1 MHFKQVILAAIVVS
15 VLNVVSSYRNMEQVT
30 RSSPARASRSRSPS
44 VGAHP
49 VSERSFRRKITVIDG
64 AFQSQTDLDRSQ
76 TPPPVIKTSV
86 SPPTQEPY
94 SPVDIP
100 QHRAMTSPPLG
111 NPRLSVDTRSSRASN
126 GCYSLTQL
134 DTLGLR
140 PTSPSLS
147 WRSST
152 SSLADTAVSSLICP
166 PSSENNILQDI
177 KNQMVQSF
185 RHARHLQ
192 NEIHQIPKLKS
203 DVNDLNKEREKLLN
217 ELLEQ
222 RALVLQLKQ
231 RVTLLHEQN
240 QQLAKLAQLDSAG
253 SGNTKVLA
261 IRNTLVATL
270 AQLKQME
277 DQIQT
282 IPSLKSHIRE
292 LEEQK
297 KHLQEHQTTVAIPS
311 DLPEG
316 VSPDQYQALVAE
328 NAKLKGANEKLL
340 DEMRVVSKHLNAV
353 SESCEGLQSRMEI
366 FQSTQAITQPLQE
379 RIKKLE
385 SEKDALYQELV
396 DAKYHHRRSIDLDTA
411 HLAKQARSLKKA
423 NSRLQNKIEHMKIE
437 VRQQKEQLVLKLF
450 EIESL
455 NVKTSK
461 YEIEKQVLEMERL
474 QVQSDPKLSVSPPAA
489 GAVAV
494 TSEIEEDVSPDDRVL
509 ILKFQQLEVH
519 SYQTQNILKTFI
531 SERQDMEARITEL
544 NARVSQSG
552 ISELERKL
560 EESESKLELAHERI
574 KALENV
580 RARRLVSPEQQVAES
595 NEESLKL
602 QISQMEKELNRL
614 SSIERQSIN
623 NESQELEKLKSEKQK
638 LGRKFKEG
646 RNRLKSLANELA
658 SSADLV
664 KQYQA
669 KCSAMEEEITE
680 TKLELTTLQEEH
692 ANIKAQLEVKDV
704 ELQSSMQAGLNGASA
719 ATSSAMSELQEKYE
733 HISSELSHL
742 TEKHQE
748 QGRKLT
754 DSQKEVQNLR
764 DQLSSANSSEEMAKS
779 LNVQLENR
787 LKQLE
792 SSLNEAEKHK
802 DSLDKISKLLSDKT
816 KTANELQ
823 IQFSELQ
830 STHDVLQQENK
841 SYQEKIQVL
850 TSQVTSLTSDNESLK
865 QKVDILSQE
874 TPTLVQQ
881 SAELRV
887 ACDEAERKLQVL
899 HAEHEITVTQVSGL
913 EDKLHHSEALCKE
926 LKSKLR
932 LLQSDLD
939 EAETNLDQTRSS
951 FNEMKSEN
959 QQLREEM
966 HSLHKTLLQK
976 DSELHHVSQQRDEEK
991 QNFKEME
998 NRFEAVSKQYED
1010 EKAHSKSLE
1019 ADLTQV
1025 RTIEIPKLHS
1035 ELAKTVSE
1043 MGQLTTDYSSRVNRI
1058 RELETLYQQ
1067 SESEKQ
1073 EISGKLSAVEKKME
1087 MEAEK
1092 CVSLKETLQKTS
1104 EELKDLQS
1112 THVLAVGHNQ
1122 KLNEEVRKLKD
1133 DVKKLHEVQEK
1144 KASESKSLKEECTH
1158 LKEKLQASQLKV
1170 SSLETELKQSKDQSH
1185 KSNSK
1190 VATTTQEIQTL
1201 KTRVQELENQCEML
1215 TATRDNL
1222 LHRLDKMEKLEM
1234 DYELLKQRIQD
1245 VLGQSSQLKNDNKA
1259 LLQLLEGVE
1268 VSLLILSH
1276 YI

>member
-1 MHFKQVILAAIVVS
+1 MHFKQVILSVIVVS
-15 VLNVVSSYRNMEQVT
+15 LLNVVSLYRNMEQVT

-44 VGAHP
+44 IGAHP
-49 VSERSFRRKITVIDG
+49 TSERSFRRKITVIDG

-76 TPPPVIKTSV
+76 TPPPTIKTSV
-86 SPPTQEPY
+86 SPPTLEPY
-94 SPVDIP
+94 SPVDVP

-134 DTLGLR
+134 DSLGLR

-240 QQLAKLAQLDSAG
+240 QQLAKLAQSDSAG
-253 SGNTKVLA
+253 SGNAKVLA

-297 KHLQEHQTTVAIPS
+297 RHQTTVAIPS

-316 VSPDQYQALVAE
+316 ISPDQYQALVAE
-328 NAKLKGANEKLL
+328 NAKLKSANEKLL

-366 FQSTQAITQPLQE
+366 FQNTQAITQPLQE

-396 DAKYHHRRSIDLDTA
+396 DAKYRHRGSIDLDTA
-411 HLAKQARSLKKA
+411 HLAKQTRSLKKT

-474 QVQSDPKLSVSPPAA
+474 QVQSDPKLSLSPPAA

-494 TSEIEEDVSPDDRVL
+494 TSEIEEDVSPDDRALV
-509 ILKFQQLEVH
+509 LKFQQLEVH

-531 SERQDMEARITEL
+531 SERQEMEARIAEL
-544 NARVSQSG
+544 NVRVSQSG

-560 EESESKLELAHERI
+560 EESESKLELARERI
-574 KALENV
+574 KALEKV
-580 RARRLVSPEQQVAES
+580 RASRLVSPEQQVVES

-602 QISQMEKELNRL
+602 QLLEMEKELNRL
-614 SSIERQSIN
+614 SSVERQSNN
-623 NESQELEKLKSEKQK
+623 NESQLEKLKSEKQK

-646 RNRLKSLANELA
+646 RNRLKSLASELQ
-658 SSADLV
+658 SSADLI
-664 KQYQA
+664 KRYQS
-669 KCSAMEEEITE
+669 KCSEMEEEIKQ
-680 TKLELTTLQEEH
+680 TKLELTTLQKEH
-692 ANIKAQLEVKDV
+692 ADIKAQLEVKDV

-719 ATSSAMSELQEKYE
+719 TTSSAVSELQEKYE
-733 HISSELSHL
+733 HLSSEFSHL
-742 TEKHQE
+742 SEQHQE
-748 QGRKLT
+748 QGRTLT
-754 DSQKEVQNLR
+754 NSQKEVQNLQE
-764 DQLSSANSSEEMAKS
+764 QLSSVKSNEEMTKS
-779 LNVQLENR
+779 LNIQLKNR

-816 KTANELQ
+816 KTVNELQ
-823 IQFSELQ
+823 IQYSELQ
-830 STHDVLQQENK
+830 STHDVLQQENN
-841 SYQEKIQVL
+841 SYREKIQVL

-865 QKVDILSQE
+865 QKVDILSHE

-887 ACDEAERKLQVL
+887 ACDEAERKLQML

-939 EAETNLDQTRSS
+939 EAETDLDQTRSS
-951 FNEMKSEN
+951 FNEVKSEN
-959 QQLREEM
+959 QQLREEV
-966 HSLHKTLLQK
+966 HSLHQTLSHK
-976 DSELHHVSQQRDEEK
+976 DSELHDISQQRDEEK
-991 QNFKEME
+991 QNVKEME
-998 NRFEAVSKQYED
+998 NRFEAVSKQHED

-1019 ADLTQV
+1019 VDLTQL

-1043 MGQLTTDYSSRVNRI
+1043 MGQLTTDYTSRVNRI
-1058 RELETLYQQ
+1058 QELETLYQQ

-1073 EISGKLSAVEKKME
+1073 EISGKLSTVEKKME

-1092 CVSLKETLQKTS
+1092 SVSLKDTLQKIS

-1112 THVLAVGHNQ
+1112 THMLAVGHNQ
-1122 KLNEEVRKLKD
+1122 KLSEEVRKLKD
-1133 DVKKLHEVQEK
+1133 DAKKLHEVQEK
-1144 KASESKSLKEECTH
+1144 KVSESKSLKEECAN
-1158 LKEKLQASQLKV
+1158 LKEKLKASQLKV
-1170 SSLETELKQSKDQSH
+1170 SSLEAELKQSKDQSH

-1190 VATTTQEIQTL
+1190 VATTTHEIQTL

-1268 VSLLILSH
+1268 VSLLTLSH